1 MKRTSASAENDRS
14 SAAPVPFRRLV
25 GLARPYARPLGAGTV
40 LLLAGT
46 GVFLLVPKQAGDLID
61 SALQPDFGER
71 LAQLV
76 ASLIGLFAVLGVLT
90 YFQTWFLGAAGAR
103 LLRDLRR
110 RLFGHLVG
118 LSIDF
123 YDKRRVGELL
133 SRMASDLT
141 VVQNALTEQIPTGLQ
156 AAARFLGVL
165 VILLVLHTRLT
176 VVALM
181 VVPPV
186 VLFAIFYGR
195 RLERLAQKERDAV
208 AETSAWAEEALAGI
222 RTVQAFSAEE
232 HARGRYRARL
242 ADLLAVQLHNVRLY
256 GAFSGLMTFFGFTAF
271 ALVLGYGGN
280 LMLEGSLSA
289 GRLASFLLYTFSIG
303 TSVGQLGALYAGYK
317 RLRGS
322 SARVFELLDEQSTI
336 VDPRSPVRL
345 AEAPGR
351 LSLRSVGFRYE
362 AAEQPALTDVSLEI
376 APGEL
381 VALVGPSG
389 SGKSTLFALLLR
401 FYQPQQGE
409 VLIDGRPL
417 GEVALADLRRRMALV
432 PQDIFLFTGSVA
444 DNIRLARPDAGDDD
458 VRAAA
463 AAAGAASFIERL
475 DQGFATE
482 VGERGV
488 RLSAGQR
495 QRIAI
500 ARAFLRDPQIL
511 LLDEATSA
519 LDPDS
524 EATVQRAIEH
534 LLEGRTTIVIAHRL
548 ATARRAGRIHVLDQG
563 RLVAAGSHEE
573 LYESNEL
580 YRRYWLLQSLERERP
595 VTPETVH
602 PAGQKA
608 AAG

>member
-1 MKRTSASAENDRS
+1 MEEESS
-14 SAAPVPFRRLV
+14 SARVPFRRLV

-40 LLLAGT
+40 LLLVGT
-46 GVFLLVPKQAGDLID
+46 GVFVLVPKQVGDLVDTAIQ
-61 SALQPDFGER
+61 ANLQER
-71 LAQLV
+71 LREIV
-76 ASLIGLFAVLGVLT
+76 VSLIGLFAVLGVVT
-90 YFQTWFLGAAGAR
+90 YFQTWFLGTAGAR
-103 LLRDLRR
+103 LLRDLRG
-110 RLFGHLVG
+110 RLFHHLVG
-118 LSIDF
+118 LSVDF
-123 YDKRRVGELL
+123 YDRRRVGELL

-141 VVQNALTEQIPTGLQ
+141 VVQNALTEQIPSGLQ
-156 AAARFLGVL
+156 AAMRFLAVL
-165 VILLVLHTRLT
+165 VILLILHTRLT
-176 VVALM
+176 VVALL

-195 RLERLAQKERDAV
+195 RLERVAQEERDAV

-222 RTVQAFSAEE
+222 RTVQAFSAEDQ
-232 HARGRYRARL
+232 ARDRYRARL
-242 ADLLAVQLHNVRLY
+242 VDLLGVQVHNVRLY

-271 ALVLGYGGN
+271 ALVLGYGGS
-280 LMLEGSLSA
+280 LMLEGALSP
-289 GRLASFLLYTFSIG
+289 GKLASFLLYTFSIG

-322 SARVFELLDEQSTI
+322 SARVFELLDEQSAI
-336 VDPRSPVRL
+336 VDASAPVKL
-345 AEAPGR
+345 AAAPGR
-351 LSLRSVGFRYE
+351 LSVRSVGFRYGG
-362 AAEQPALTDVSLEI
+362 AEQPALTDVSLDI

-389 SGKSTLFALLLR
+389 SGKSTLFGLLLR
-401 FYQPQQGE
+401 FYEAQQGE
-409 VLIDGRPL
+409 ILIDGTRL
-417 GEVALADLRRRMALV
+417 RDVALGDLRRRIALV
-432 PQDIFLFTGSVA
+432 PQDIFLFSGSVA
-444 DNIRLARPDAGDDD
+444 ENIRLARPDAEDGE
-458 VRAAA
+458 VLAAA
-463 AAAGAASFIERL
+463 EAAGAASFIEQL
-475 DQGFATE
+475 DDGFETE

-500 ARAFLRDPQIL
+500 ARAFLRDPRIL

-524 EATVQRAIEH
+524 EATVQRAIEN

-548 ATARRAGRIHVLDQG
+548 ATARRARRIHVLDQG

-573 LYESNEL
+573 LYETNEL

-595 VTPETVH
+595 VDGFQP
-602 PAGQKA
+602 

>member
-1 MKRTSASAENDRS
+1 MRRERSAEGAPS
-14 SAAPVPFRRLV
+14 SEPVPFSRLY
-25 GLARPYARPLGAGTV
+25 GLARPYLLPLCLGTV
-40 LLLAGT
+40 LLLAGS
-46 GVFLLVPKQAGDLID
+46 GVFLLVPMRVGEFVDT
-61 SALQPDFGER
+61 ALQSGSKQELR
-71 LAQLV
+71 ELV
-76 ASLIGLFAVLGVLT
+76 VWLLGLFAVLGVLG

-123 YDKRRVGELL
+123 FDRRRVGELL
-133 SRMASDLT
+133 SRMSSDLT
-141 VVQNALTEQIPTGLQ
+141 VVQTALTEQIPSGLQ
-156 AAARFLGVL
+156 AAARFVGVL
-165 VILLVLHTRLT
+165 AILLVLQTRLT
-176 VVALM
+176 AVALLI
-181 VVPPV
+181 VPPV
-186 VLFAIFYGR
+186 VLFAMFFGR
-195 RLERLAQKERDAV
+195 RLERVAVEERDAV
-208 AETSAWAEEALAGI
+208 AETSAWAEEALAGV
-222 RTVQAFSAEE
+222 RTLQAFSAEKE
-232 HARGRYRARL
+232 ARSRYLKRL
-242 ADLLAVQLHNVRLY
+242 VDLLGVQLRNVRLY
-256 GAFSGLMTFFGFTAF
+256 GAFGGLMTFFGFTAF

-280 LMLEGSLSA
+280 LLLEGSLSA
-289 GRLASFLLYTFSIG
+289 GRLISFLLYTFAIA
-303 TSVGQLGALYAGYK
+303 TSVGQLGSLYAGYR

-322 SARVFELLDEQSTI
+322 SERVFQLLDEGSAI
-336 VDPRSPVRL
+336 VDSPSPVRL
-345 AEAPGR
+345 AEDAAA
-351 LSLRSVGFRYE
+351 LSIRSVGFRYQG
-362 AAEQPALTDVSLEI
+362 AEQPALTDVSLEVE
-376 APGEL
+376 PGEMA
-381 VALVGPSG
+381 ALVGPSG

-401 FYQPQQGE
+401 FYEAQSGE
-409 VLIDGRPL
+409 LLIDGRPL
-417 GEVALADLRRRMALV
+417 ADVALGDLRRRIALV
-432 PQDIFLFTGSVA
+432 PQEIFLFSGSVA
-444 DNIRLARPDAGDDD
+444 DNIRLARPDAGEDD
-458 VRAAA
+458 VRSAA

-500 ARAFLRDPQIL
+500 ARAFLRDPRIL

-563 RLVAAGSHEE
+563 RLVASGSHEE

-580 YRRYWLLQSLERERP
+580 YRRYWLLQSLERQRP
-595 VTPETVH
+595 ATPETVH

>member
-1 MKRTSASAENDRS
+1 MEEENS
-14 SAAPVPFRRLV
+14 SARVSFRRLL

-40 LLLAGT
+40 LLLVGT
-46 GVFLLVPKQAGDLID
+46 GVFVLVPKQVGDLVDTAIQ
-61 SALQPDFGER
+61 ANLQER
-71 LAQLV
+71 LREIV
-76 ASLIGLFAVLGVLT
+76 VSLIGLFAVLGVVT
-90 YFQTWFLGAAGAR
+90 YFQTWFLGTAGAR
-103 LLRDLRR
+103 LLRDLRG
-110 RLFGHLVG
+110 RLFHHLVG
-118 LSIDF
+118 LSVDF
-123 YDKRRVGELL
+123 YDRRRVGELL

-141 VVQNALTEQIPTGLQ
+141 VVQNALTEQIPSGLQ
-156 AAARFLGVL
+156 AAMRFLAVL
-165 VILLVLHTRLT
+165 VILLILHTRLT
-176 VVALM
+176 VVALL

-195 RLERLAQKERDAV
+195 RLERVAQEERDAV

-222 RTVQAFSAEE
+222 RTVQAFSAEDQ
-232 HARGRYRARL
+232 ARSRYRVRL
-242 ADLLAVQLHNVRLY
+242 ADLLGVQLHNVRLY

-271 ALVLGYGGN
+271 ALVLGYGGS
-280 LMLEGSLSA
+280 LMLEGALSP
-289 GRLASFLLYTFSIG
+289 GKLASFLLYTFSIG

-322 SARVFELLDEQSTI
+322 SARVFELLDEQSAI
-336 VDPRSPVRL
+336 VDAPAPVKL
-345 AEAPGR
+345 AAAPGR
-351 LSLRSVGFRYE
+351 LSVRSVGFQYE
-362 AAEQPALTDVSLEI
+362 GAEQPALTDVSLDI

-389 SGKSTLFALLLR
+389 SGKSTLFGLLLR
-401 FYQPQQGE
+401 FYEAQQGE
-409 VLIDGRPL
+409 ILIDGTRL
-417 GEVALADLRRRMALV
+417 RDVALGDLRRRMALV
-432 PQDIFLFTGSVA
+432 PQDIFLFSGSVA
-444 DNIRLARPDAGDDD
+444 ENIRLARPDAADGE
-458 VRAAA
+458 VLAAA
-463 AAAGAASFIERL
+463 EAAGAASFIEQL
-475 DQGFATE
+475 DEGFETE

-524 EATVQRAIEH
+524 EATVQRAIEN

-548 ATARRAGRIHVLDQG
+548 ATARRARRIHVLDQG

-573 LYESNEL
+573 LYETNEL

-595 VTPETVH
+595 VDVFQP
-602 PAGQKA
+602 

>member
-1 MKRTSASAENDRS
+1 MEEESS
-14 SAAPVPFRRLV
+14 SARVPFRRLV

-46 GVFLLVPKQAGDLID
+46 GVFVLVPKQVGDLVDTAIQAD
-61 SALQPDFGER
+61 LQER
-71 LAQLV
+71 LGQIV
-76 ASLIGLFAVLGVLT
+76 ATLIGLCAILGVVT
-90 YFQTWFLGAAGAR
+90 YFQTWFLGSAGAR
-103 LLRDLRR
+103 LLRDLRG
-110 RLFGHLVG
+110 RLFHHLVG
-118 LSIDF
+118 LSVDF
-123 YDKRRVGELL
+123 YDRRRVGELL

-141 VVQNALTEQIPTGLQ
+141 VVQNALTEQIPSGLQ
-156 AAARFLGVL
+156 AAVRFLAVL
-165 VILLVLHTRLT
+165 VILLILHTRLT
-176 VVALM
+176 VVALL

-195 RLERLAQKERDAV
+195 RLERVAQEERDAV

-222 RTVQAFSAEE
+222 RTVQAFSAEGQ
-232 HARGRYRARL
+232 ARGRYRLRL
-242 ADLLAVQLHNVRLY
+242 ADLLGVQLHNVRLY

-271 ALVLGYGGN
+271 ALVLGYGGS
-280 LMLEGSLSA
+280 LMLEGSLSP

-322 SARVFELLDEQSTI
+322 SARVFELLDEQSAI
-336 VDPRSPVRL
+336 VDAPAPVKL
-345 AEAPGR
+345 AAAPGG
-351 LSLRSVGFRYE
+351 LSVRSVGFRYE
-362 AAEQPALTDVSLEI
+362 GSEQPALTDVSLDI

-381 VALVGPSG
+381 AALVGPSG
-389 SGKSTLFALLLR
+389 SGKSTLFGLLLR
-401 FYQPQQGE
+401 FYEAQQGE
-409 VLIDGRPL
+409 ILIDGTRL
-417 GEVALADLRRRMALV
+417 RDVALGDLRRRMALV
-432 PQDIFLFTGSVA
+432 PQDIFLFSGSVA
-444 DNIRLARPDAGDDD
+444 ENIRLARPDAEDGE
-458 VRAAA
+458 VLAAA
-463 AAAGAASFIERL
+463 EAAGAASFIEQL
-475 DQGFATE
+475 DDGFETE

-524 EATVQRAIEH
+524 EATVQRAIEN

-548 ATARRAGRIHVLDQG
+548 ATARRARRIHVLDQG

-573 LYESNEL
+573 LYETNEL

-595 VTPETVH
+595 VDVFQP
-602 PAGQKA
+602 

>member
-1 MKRTSASAENDRS
+1 MSAKRRVEEESS
-14 SAAPVPFRRLV
+14 SARVPFSRLV

-46 GVFLLVPKQAGDLID
+46 GVFVLVPKQVGDLVDTAIQAD
-61 SALQPDFGER
+61 LQER
-71 LAQLV
+71 LGQIV
-76 ASLIGLFAVLGVLT
+76 ATLIGLCAILGVVT
-90 YFQTWFLGAAGAR
+90 YFQTWFLGSAGAR
-103 LLRDLRR
+103 LLRDLRG
-110 RLFGHLVG
+110 RLFHHLVG
-118 LSIDF
+118 LSVDF
-123 YDKRRVGELL
+123 YDRRRVGELL

-141 VVQNALTEQIPTGLQ
+141 VVQNALTEQIPSGLQ
-156 AAARFLGVL
+156 AAVRFLAVL
-165 VILLVLHTRLT
+165 VILLFLHTRLT
-176 VVALM
+176 MVALL

-195 RLERLAQKERDAV
+195 RLERVAQEERDAV

-222 RTVQAFSAEE
+222 RTVQAFSAEDQ
-232 HARGRYRARL
+232 ARGRYRVRL
-242 ADLLAVQLHNVRLY
+242 ADLLGVQLHNVRLY
-256 GAFSGLMTFFGFTAF
+256 GAFSGLMTFFGFAAF
-271 ALVLGYGGN
+271 ALVLGYGGS
-280 LMLEGSLSA
+280 LMIEGALSP

-322 SARVFELLDEQSTI
+322 SARVFELLDEQSAI
-336 VDPRSPVRL
+336 VDAPAPVRL
-345 AEAPGR
+345 AAAPGR
-351 LSLRSVGFRYE
+351 LSVRSVGFRYE
-362 AAEQPALTDVSLEI
+362 GAEQPALTDVSLDI

-389 SGKSTLFALLLR
+389 SGKSTLFGLLLR
-401 FYQPQQGE
+401 FYEAQQGE
-409 VLIDGRPL
+409 ILIDGTRL
-417 GEVALADLRRRMALV
+417 RDVALGDLRRRMALV
-432 PQDIFLFTGSVA
+432 PQDIFLFSGSVA
-444 DNIRLARPDAGDDD
+444 ENIRLARPDAEDGE
-458 VRAAA
+458 VLAAA
-463 AAAGAASFIERL
+463 EAAGAASFIEQL
-475 DQGFATE
+475 DDGFETE
-482 VGERGV
+482 VGERGM

-524 EATVQRAIEH
+524 EATVQRAIEN

-548 ATARRAGRIHVLDQG
+548 ATARRARRIHVLDQG

-573 LYESNEL
+573 LYETNEL

-595 VTPETVH
+595 VDGVR
-602 PAGQKA
+602 PAVG
-608 AAG
+608 

>member
-1 MKRTSASAENDRS
+1 MRAKRRVEEESS
-14 SAAPVPFRRLV
+14 SARVPFRRLV

-46 GVFLLVPKQAGDLID
+46 GVFVLVPKQVGDLVDTAIQAD
-61 SALQPDFGER
+61 LQER
-71 LAQLV
+71 LGQIV
-76 ASLIGLFAVLGVLT
+76 ATLIGLCAILGVVT
-90 YFQTWFLGAAGAR
+90 YFQTWFLGSAGAR
-103 LLRDLRR
+103 LLRDLRG
-110 RLFGHLVG
+110 RLFHHLVG
-118 LSIDF
+118 LSVDF
-123 YDKRRVGELL
+123 YDRRRVGELL

-141 VVQNALTEQIPTGLQ
+141 VVQNALTEQIPSGLQ
-156 AAARFLGVL
+156 AAVRFLAVL
-165 VILLVLHTRLT
+165 VILLILHTRLT
-176 VVALM
+176 VVALL

-195 RLERLAQKERDAV
+195 RLERVAQEERDAV

-222 RTVQAFSAEE
+222 RTVQAFSAEDQ
-232 HARGRYRARL
+232 ARSRYRVRL
-242 ADLLAVQLHNVRLY
+242 ADLLGVQLHNVRLY

-271 ALVLGYGGN
+271 ALVLGYGGS
-280 LMLEGSLSA
+280 LMLEGALSP

-322 SARVFELLDEQSTI
+322 SARVFELLDEQSAI
-336 VDPRSPVRL
+336 VDAPAPVRL
-345 AEAPGR
+345 AAAPGR
-351 LSLRSVGFRYE
+351 LSVRSVGFRYE
-362 AAEQPALTDVSLEI
+362 GAEQPALTDVSLEI

-389 SGKSTLFALLLR
+389 SGKSTFFGLLLR
-401 FYQPQQGE
+401 FYEAQQGE
-409 VLIDGRPL
+409 ILIDGTRL
-417 GEVALADLRRRMALV
+417 RDVALGDLRRRMALV
-432 PQDIFLFTGSVA
+432 PQDIFLFSGSVA
-444 DNIRLARPDAGDDD
+444 ENIRLARPGAEDGE
-458 VRAAA
+458 VLAAA
-463 AAAGAASFIERL
+463 EAAGAASFIEQL
-475 DQGFATE
+475 DDGFETE

-524 EATVQRAIEH
+524 EATVQRAIEN

-548 ATARRAGRIHVLDQG
+548 ATARRARRIHVLDQG

-573 LYESNEL
+573 LYETNEL

-595 VTPETVH
+595 ADVFQP
-602 PAGQKA
+602 

>member
-1 MKRTSASAENDRS
+1 MEEESS
-14 SAAPVPFRRLV
+14 SARVPFRRLV

-46 GVFLLVPKQAGDLID
+46 GVFVLVPKQVGDLVDTAIQAD
-61 SALQPDFGER
+61 LQER
-71 LAQLV
+71 LGQIV
-76 ASLIGLFAVLGVLT
+76 ATLIGLCAILGVVT
-90 YFQTWFLGAAGAR
+90 YFQTWFLGSAGAR
-103 LLRDLRR
+103 LLRDLRG
-110 RLFGHLVG
+110 RLFHHLVG
-118 LSIDF
+118 LSVDF
-123 YDKRRVGELL
+123 YDRRRVGELL

-141 VVQNALTEQIPTGLQ
+141 VVQNALTEQIPSGLQ
-156 AAARFLGVL
+156 AAVRFLAVL
-165 VILLVLHTRLT
+165 VILLFLHTRLT
-176 VVALM
+176 MVALL

-195 RLERLAQKERDAV
+195 RLERVAQEERDAV

-222 RTVQAFSAEE
+222 RTVQAFSAEDQ
-232 HARGRYRARL
+232 ARGRYRVRL
-242 ADLLAVQLHNVRLY
+242 ADLLGVQLHNVRLY

-271 ALVLGYGGN
+271 ALVLGYGGS
-280 LMLEGSLSA
+280 LMLVGALSP

-322 SARVFELLDEQSTI
+322 SARVFELLDEQSAI
-336 VDPRSPVRL
+336 VDAPVPVRL
-345 AEAPGR
+345 AAASGR
-351 LSLRSVGFRYE
+351 LSVRSVGFRYE
-362 AAEQPALTDVSLEI
+362 GAEQPALTDVSLDI

-389 SGKSTLFALLLR
+389 SGKSTLFGLLLR
-401 FYQPQQGE
+401 FYEAQQGE
-409 VLIDGRPL
+409 ILIDGTRLRDVGL
-417 GEVALADLRRRMALV
+417 GDLRRRMALV
-432 PQDIFLFTGSVA
+432 PQDIFLFSGSVA
-444 DNIRLARPDAGDDD
+444 ENIRLARPGAEDGE
-458 VRAAA
+458 VLAAA
-463 AAAGAASFIERL
+463 EAAGAASFIEQL
-475 DQGFATE
+475 DDGFETE

-524 EATVQRAIEH
+524 EATVQRAIEN

-548 ATARRAGRIHVLDQG
+548 ATARRARRIHVLDQG

-573 LYESNEL
+573 LYETNEL
-580 YRRYWLLQSLERERP
+580 YRRYWLLQSLDRERP
-595 VTPETVH
+595 VDVFQP
-602 PAGQKA
+602 

>member
-1 MKRTSASAENDRS
+1 MENS
-14 SAAPVPFRRLV
+14 SARVPFRRLV

-46 GVFLLVPKQAGDLID
+46 GVFVLVPKQVGDLVDTAIQAD
-61 SALQPDFGER
+61 LQER
-71 LAQLV
+71 LGQIV
-76 ASLIGLFAVLGVLT
+76 ATLIGLCAILGVVT
-90 YFQTWFLGAAGAR
+90 YFQTRFLGSAGAR
-103 LLRDLRR
+103 LLRDLRG
-110 RLFGHLVG
+110 RLFHHLVG
-118 LSIDF
+118 LSVDF
-123 YDKRRVGELL
+123 YDRRRVGELL

-141 VVQNALTEQIPTGLQ
+141 VVQTALTEQIPSGLQ
-156 AAARFLGVL
+156 AAVRFLAVL
-165 VILLVLHTRLT
+165 VILLILHTRLT
-176 VVALM
+176 VVALL

-195 RLERLAQKERDAV
+195 RLERVAQEERDAV

-222 RTVQAFSAEE
+222 RTVQAFSAEDQ
-232 HARGRYRARL
+232 ARGRYRVRL
-242 ADLLAVQLHNVRLY
+242 ADLLGVQLHNVRLY

-271 ALVLGYGGN
+271 ALVLGYGGS
-280 LMLEGSLSA
+280 LMLEGSLSP

-322 SARVFELLDEQSTI
+322 SARVFELLDEQSAI
-336 VDPRSPVRL
+336 VDAPAPVRL
-345 AEAPGR
+345 AAAPGR
-351 LSLRSVGFRYE
+351 LSVRSVGFRYE
-362 AAEQPALTDVSLEI
+362 GAEQPALTDVSLDI

-389 SGKSTLFALLLR
+389 SGKSTLFGLLLR
-401 FYQPQQGE
+401 FYEAQQGE
-409 VLIDGRPL
+409 ILIDGTRL
-417 GEVALADLRRRMALV
+417 RDVALGDLRRRMALV
-432 PQDIFLFTGSVA
+432 PQDIFLFSGSVA
-444 DNIRLARPDAGDDD
+444 ENIRLARPDAEDGE
-458 VRAAA
+458 VLAAA
-463 AAAGAASFIERL
+463 EAAGAASFIEQL
-475 DQGFATE
+475 DDGFETE

-524 EATVQRAIEH
+524 EATVQRAIEN

-548 ATARRAGRIHVLDQG
+548 ATARRARRIHVLDQG

-573 LYESNEL
+573 LYETNEL

-595 VTPETVH
+595 VDVFQP
-602 PAGQKA
+602 

>member
-1 MKRTSASAENDRS
+1 VRAEKRGEEESPS
-14 SAAPVPFRRLV
+14 APVPFSRLF
-25 GLARPYARPLGAGTV
+25 GLARPYARSLSAGTV

-46 GVFLLVPKQAGDLID
+46 GVFVLVPKQAGDLVDTAIQAD
-61 SALQPDFGER
+61 LQGR
-71 LAQLV
+71 LGQIV
-76 ASLIGLFAVLGVLT
+76 ASLIGLFAVLGVVT
-90 YFQTWFLGAAGAR
+90 YLQTWFLGSAGAR
-103 LLRDLRR
+103 LLRDLRG
-110 RLFGHLVG
+110 RLFSHLVG
-118 LSIDF
+118 LSVDF
-123 YDKRRVGELL
+123 YDRRRVGELL

-141 VVQNALTEQIPTGLQ
+141 VVQNALTEQIPSGLQ
-156 AAARFLGVL
+156 AAVRFVAVL
-165 VILLVLHTRLT
+165 VILLILHTRLT
-176 VVALM
+176 AVALL

-195 RLERLAQKERDAV
+195 RLERVAQEERDAV

-222 RTVQAFSAEE
+222 RTVQAFSAEDQ
-232 HARGRYRARL
+232 ARSRYGVRL
-242 ADLLAVQLHNVRLY
+242 ADLLGVQLHNVRLY
-256 GAFSGLMTFFGFTAF
+256 GGFSGLMAFFGFTAF
-271 ALVLGYGGN
+271 ALVLGYGGS
-280 LMLEGSLSA
+280 LMLEGSLSP

-322 SARVFELLDEQSTI
+322 SARVFELLDQRSAI
-336 VDPRSPVRL
+336 VDPPNPVML
-345 AEAPGR
+345 AEGPGR
-351 LSLRSVGFRYE
+351 LRVRSVGFHYGG
-362 AAEQPALTDVSLEI
+362 AEQPALTDVSLEV

-389 SGKSTLFALLLR
+389 SGKSTLFGLLLR
-401 FYQPQQGE
+401 FYEAQQGE
-409 VLIDGRPL
+409 ILFDGRPL
-417 GEVALADLRRRMALV
+417 RDVALADLRRRVALV
-432 PQDIFLFTGSVA
+432 PQDIFLFSGSVA
-444 DNIRLARPDAGDDD
+444 DNIRLARPGATDAE
-458 VRAAA
+458 VRSAAEA
-463 AAAGAASFIERL
+463 ASAASFIERL
-475 DQGFATE
+475 DDGFETE

-488 RLSAGQR
+488 LLSAGQR

-548 ATARRAGRIHVLDQG
+548 ATARRARRIHVLDQG

-573 LYESNEL
+573 LYETNEL

-595 VTPETVH
+595 ETVH
-602 PAGQKA
+602 PAGSKT

>member
-1 MKRTSASAENDRS
+1 MEEENS
-14 SAAPVPFRRLV
+14 SARVSFRRLL

-40 LLLAGT
+40 LLLVGT
-46 GVFLLVPKQAGDLID
+46 GVFVLVPKQVGDLVDTAIQ
-61 SALQPDFGER
+61 ANLQER
-71 LAQLV
+71 LREIV
-76 ASLIGLFAVLGVLT
+76 VSLIGLFAVLGVVT
-90 YFQTWFLGAAGAR
+90 YFQTWFLGSAGAR
-103 LLRDLRR
+103 LLRDLRG
-110 RLFGHLVG
+110 RLFHHLVG
-118 LSIDF
+118 LSVDF
-123 YDKRRVGELL
+123 YDRRRVGELL

-141 VVQNALTEQIPTGLQ
+141 VVQNALTEQIPSGLQ
-156 AAARFLGVL
+156 AAMRFLAVL
-165 VILLVLHTRLT
+165 VILLILHTRLT
-176 VVALM
+176 VVALL

-195 RLERLAQKERDAV
+195 RLERVAQEERDAV

-222 RTVQAFSAEE
+222 RTVQAFSAEDQ
-232 HARGRYRARL
+232 ARSRYRARL
-242 ADLLAVQLHNVRLY
+242 VDLLGVQVHNVRLY

-271 ALVLGYGGN
+271 ALVLGYGGS
-280 LMLEGSLSA
+280 LMLEGALSP
-289 GRLASFLLYTFSIG
+289 GKLASFLLYTFSIG

-322 SARVFELLDEQSTI
+322 SARVFELLDEQSAI
-336 VDPRSPVRL
+336 VDAPAPVKL
-345 AEAPGR
+345 AAAPGR
-351 LSLRSVGFRYE
+351 LSVRSVGFQYGG
-362 AAEQPALTDVSLEI
+362 AEQPALTDVSLDI

-389 SGKSTLFALLLR
+389 SGKSTLFGLLLR
-401 FYQPQQGE
+401 FYEAQQGE
-409 VLIDGRPL
+409 ILIDGTRL
-417 GEVALADLRRRMALV
+417 RDVALGDLRRRMALV
-432 PQDIFLFTGSVA
+432 PQDIFLFSGSVA
-444 DNIRLARPDAGDDD
+444 ENIRLARPDAEDGE
-458 VRAAA
+458 VLAAA
-463 AAAGAASFIERL
+463 EAAGAASFIEQL
-475 DQGFATE
+475 DDGFETE

-524 EATVQRAIEH
+524 EATVQRAIEN

-548 ATARRAGRIHVLDQG
+548 ATARRARRIHVLDQG

-573 LYESNEL
+573 LYETNEL

-595 VTPETVH
+595 ADVFQP
-602 PAGQKA
+602 

>member
-1 MKRTSASAENDRS
+1 MEEESS
-14 SAAPVPFRRLV
+14 SARVPFRRLV

-46 GVFLLVPKQAGDLID
+46 GVFVLVPKQVGDLVDTAIQAD
-61 SALQPDFGER
+61 LQER
-71 LAQLV
+71 LGQIV
-76 ASLIGLFAVLGVLT
+76 ATLIGLCAILGVVT
-90 YFQTWFLGAAGAR
+90 YFQTWFLGSAGAR
-103 LLRDLRR
+103 LLRDLRG
-110 RLFGHLVG
+110 RLFHHLVG
-118 LSIDF
+118 LSVDF
-123 YDKRRVGELL
+123 YDRRRVGELL

-141 VVQNALTEQIPTGLQ
+141 VVQNALTEQIPSGLQ
-156 AAARFLGVL
+156 AAVRFLAVL
-165 VILLVLHTRLT
+165 VILLFLHTRLT
-176 VVALM
+176 MVALL

-195 RLERLAQKERDAV
+195 RLERVAQEERDAV

-222 RTVQAFSAEE
+222 RTVQAFSAEDQ
-232 HARGRYRARL
+232 ARGRYRVRL
-242 ADLLAVQLHNVRLY
+242 ADLLGVQLHNVRLY

-271 ALVLGYGGN
+271 ALVLGYGGS
-280 LMLEGSLSA
+280 LMLVGALSP

-322 SARVFELLDEQSTI
+322 SARVFELLDEQSAI
-336 VDPRSPVRL
+336 VDAPVPVRL
-345 AEAPGR
+345 AAAPGR
-351 LSLRSVGFRYE
+351 LSVRSVGFRYE
-362 AAEQPALTDVSLEI
+362 GAEQPALTDVSLDI

-389 SGKSTLFALLLR
+389 SGKSTLFGLLLR
-401 FYQPQQGE
+401 FYEAQQGE
-409 VLIDGRPL
+409 ILIDGTRLRDVGL
-417 GEVALADLRRRMALV
+417 GDLRRRMALV
-432 PQDIFLFTGSVA
+432 PQDIFLFSGSVA
-444 DNIRLARPDAGDDD
+444 ENIRLARPGAEDGE
-458 VRAAA
+458 VLAAA
-463 AAAGAASFIERL
+463 EAAGAASFIEQL
-475 DQGFATE
+475 DDGFETE

-524 EATVQRAIEH
+524 EATVQRAIEN

-548 ATARRAGRIHVLDQG
+548 ATARRARRIHVLDQG

-573 LYESNEL
+573 LYETNEL

-595 VTPETVH
+595 VDVFQP
-602 PAGQKA
+602 

>member
-1 MKRTSASAENDRS
+1 MRAKKRGAEENS
-14 SAAPVPFRRLV
+14 SSRVPFRRLV
-25 GLARPYARPLGAGTV
+25 GLARPYGRSLGAGTV

-46 GVFLLVPKQAGDLID
+46 GVFVLIPKQAGDLVDTAIQAD
-61 SALQPDFGER
+61 LQGR
-71 LAQLV
+71 LGQIV
-76 ASLIGLFAVLGVLT
+76 VSLIGLFTVLGVVT
-90 YFQTWFLGAAGAR
+90 YFQTWFLGSAGAR
-103 LLRDLRR
+103 LLRDLRG

-118 LSIDF
+118 LSVDF
-123 YDKRRVGELL
+123 YDRRRVGELL

-141 VVQNALTEQIPTGLQ
+141 VVQNALTEQIPSGLQ
-156 AAARFLGVL
+156 AAVRFLAVL
-165 VILLVLHTRLT
+165 VILLFLHTRLT
-176 VVALM
+176 VVALL

-195 RLERLAQKERDAV
+195 RLERVAQEERDAV

-222 RTVQAFSAEE
+222 RTVQAFSAEDQV
-232 HARGRYRARL
+232 RSRYRVRL
-242 ADLLAVQLHNVRLY
+242 ADLLGVQLHNVRLY

-271 ALVLGYGGN
+271 ALVLGYGGS
-280 LMLEGSLSA
+280 LMLEGSLSP
-289 GRLASFLLYTFSIG
+289 GRLASFLIYTFSIG
-303 TSVGQLGALYAGYK
+303 TSVGQLGGLYAGYK

-322 SARVFELLDEQSTI
+322 SARVFELLDEQSAI
-336 VDPRSPVRL
+336 VDAPAPARL
-345 AEAPGR
+345 VAAPGG
-351 LSLRSVGFRYE
+351 LSMRSVGFQYE
-362 AAEQPALTDVSLEI
+362 GAEQPALTDVSLEI

-389 SGKSTLFALLLR
+389 SGKSTLFGLLLR
-401 FYQPQQGE
+401 FYEAQRGE
-409 VLIDGRPL
+409 ILIDGTRL
-417 GEVALADLRRRMALV
+417 RDVALGDLRRRIALV
-432 PQDIFLFTGSVA
+432 PQEIFLFSGSVA
-444 DNIRLARPDAGDDD
+444 DNIRLARPGAGEEE
-458 VRAAA
+458 VR
-463 AAAGAASFIERL
+463 AAAGAAGATEFIERL
-475 DQGFATE
+475 DDGYATE

-500 ARAFLRDPQIL
+500 ARAFLRDPRIL

-524 EATVQRAIEH
+524 EATVQRAIEN

-548 ATARRAGRIHVLDQG
+548 ATARRARRIHVLDQG

-573 LYESNEL
+573 LYETNEL

-595 VTPETVH
+595 ADVFQP
-602 PAGQKA
+602 

>member
-1 MKRTSASAENDRS
+1 MRAKRRVEEESS
-14 SAAPVPFRRLV
+14 SARVPFRRLV

-46 GVFLLVPKQAGDLID
+46 GVFVLVPKQVGDLVDTAIQAD
-61 SALQPDFGER
+61 LQER
-71 LAQLV
+71 LGQIV
-76 ASLIGLFAVLGVLT
+76 ATLIGLCAILGVVT
-90 YFQTWFLGAAGAR
+90 YFQTWFLGSAGAR
-103 LLRDLRR
+103 LLRDLRG
-110 RLFGHLVG
+110 RLFHHLVG
-118 LSIDF
+118 LSVDF
-123 YDKRRVGELL
+123 YDRRRVGELL

-141 VVQNALTEQIPTGLQ
+141 VVQNALTEQIPSGLQ
-156 AAARFLGVL
+156 AAVRFLAVL
-165 VILLVLHTRLT
+165 VILLFLHTRLT
-176 VVALM
+176 MVALL

-195 RLERLAQKERDAV
+195 RLERVAQEERDAV

-222 RTVQAFSAEE
+222 RTVQAFSAEDQ
-232 HARGRYRARL
+232 ARGRYRVRL
-242 ADLLAVQLHNVRLY
+242 ADLLGVQLHNVRLY

-271 ALVLGYGGN
+271 ALVLGYGGS
-280 LMLEGSLSA
+280 LMLVGALSP

-322 SARVFELLDEQSTI
+322 SARVFELLDEQSAI
-336 VDPRSPVRL
+336 VDAPVPVRL
-345 AEAPGR
+345 AAASGR
-351 LSLRSVGFRYE
+351 LSVRSVGFRYE
-362 AAEQPALTDVSLEI
+362 GAEQPALTDVSLDI

-389 SGKSTLFALLLR
+389 SGKSTLFGLLLR
-401 FYQPQQGE
+401 FYEAQQGE
-409 VLIDGRPL
+409 ILIDGTRLRDVGL
-417 GEVALADLRRRMALV
+417 GDLRRRMALV
-432 PQDIFLFTGSVA
+432 PQDIFLFSGSVA
-444 DNIRLARPDAGDDD
+444 ENIRLARPGAEDGE
-458 VRAAA
+458 VLAAA
-463 AAAGAASFIERL
+463 EAAGAASFIEQL
-475 DQGFATE
+475 DDGFETE

-524 EATVQRAIEH
+524 EATVQRAIEN

-548 ATARRAGRIHVLDQG
+548 ATARRARRIHVLDQG

-573 LYESNEL
+573 LYETNEL
-580 YRRYWLLQSLERERP
+580 YRRYWLLQSLDRERP
-595 VTPETVH
+595 VDVFQP
-602 PAGQKA
+602 